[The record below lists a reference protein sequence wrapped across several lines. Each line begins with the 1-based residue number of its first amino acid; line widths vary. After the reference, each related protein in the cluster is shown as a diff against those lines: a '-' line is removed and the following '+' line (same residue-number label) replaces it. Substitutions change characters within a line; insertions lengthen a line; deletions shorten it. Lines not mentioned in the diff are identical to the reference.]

1 MILMIYDILLLLFR
15 YICSLNLKHI
25 LINIH
30 LSPLYKEL
38 VFVKIELY
46 LKIKLEER
54 DLSNLMGKLNL
65 LILKLFVIKFRN
77 YFLLLLSVALIIKV
91 GKEI

>member
-1 MILMIYDILLLLFR
+1 
-15 YICSLNLKHI
+15 
-25 LINIH
+25 
-30 LSPLYKEL
+30 

-54 DLSNLMGKLNL
+54 GLSNLMGKLNL

-77 YFLLLLSVALIIKV
+77 CFLLLLSVALIIKV

>member
-1 MILMIYDILLLLFR
+1 M
-15 YICSLNLKHI
+15 
-25 LINIH
+25 
-30 LSPLYKEL
+30 
-38 VFVKIELY
+38 FVKIELY